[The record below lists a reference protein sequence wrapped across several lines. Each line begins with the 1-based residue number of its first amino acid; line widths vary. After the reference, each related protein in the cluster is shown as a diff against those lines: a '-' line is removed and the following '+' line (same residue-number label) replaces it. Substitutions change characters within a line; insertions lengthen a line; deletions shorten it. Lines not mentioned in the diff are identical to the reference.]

1 MQLTSLE
8 RTANDN
14 QSRAGARSRPRK
26 ENTMKFDKEKFLKS
40 EIMSKNDLSKITIS
54 QPSEKEIEEFLD
66 IDTAELLQDAEIKIL
81 TDDEI
86 KQFVNRQE

>member
-1 MQLTSLE
+1 
-8 RTANDN
+8 
-14 QSRAGARSRPRK
+14 
-26 ENTMKFDKEKFLKS
+26 MKFDKEKFLKS

>member
-1 MQLTSLE
+1 
-8 RTANDN
+8 
-14 QSRAGARSRPRK
+14 
-26 ENTMKFDKEKFLKS
+26 
-40 EIMSKNDLSKITIS
+40 MSKNDLSKITIS